1 MNLAY
6 RLARP
11 LLFRLEAE
19 RAHRVALSAARV
31 GGGVLAR
38 MLGGGRVTGL
48 ERAVAGLRF
57 RNPLGLAAGFDKE
70 GVAIPFWRGLG
81 LGFFE
86 IGTVTPRPQPGNDPP
101 RVWRF
106 REQEAIVNRLGFPSE
121 GAAAVAARVA
131 RKRRPGDVI
140 GINLGKNRETPL
152 ERAAEDYVAALEATR
167 GVADYW
173 VVNVSSPNTPGLR
186 QLQSRDQLAA
196 LLARVREAAAGV
208 PLFVKLSP
216 DMNDLELADAAAAV
230 VDARATGVIATN
242 TTLAR
247 PEGLQGEGGLSGR
260 PLAARAL
267 ETLRTLRGLLPAEV
281 PIISVGGIDS
291 AEEARA
297 RLDAGADLLQIYTA
311 LVFRGPGLVKEIL
324 RGLGGR

>member
-11 LLFRLEAE
+11 LLFRMEAE
-19 RAHRVALSAARV
+19 RAHRVALRAARV

-38 MLGGGRVTGL
+38 MLGGGRVKGL

-81 LGFFE
+81 FGFIE
-86 IGTVTPRPQPGNDPP
+86 IGTVTPLPQPGNDPP

-140 GINLGKNRETPL
+140 GVNLGKNRDTPL

-196 LLARVREAAAGV
+196 LLSRVREAAEGV

-242 TTLAR
+242 TTLER
-247 PEGLQGEGGLSGR
+247 PAGIQGEGGLSGR

-267 ETLRTLRGLLPAEV
+267 GTLRTLRGLLPAEV

-291 AEEARA
+291 AAEARA
-297 RLDAGADLLQIYTA
+297 RLDAGADLLQVYTA
-311 LVFRGPGLVKEIL
+311 LVFRGPGLVREIL